1 MPVPTMLEMTSAEAL
16 KSPSCRRSP
25 GLAAVRGALGIG
37 SKTSLQGGGPAAT
50 GEDGE
55 ARVLG
60 EGGVDVSEEAAEELR
75 AAVGG
80 HDFGVPAV
88 GAEAGDGGGVHVWRR
103 DEGDLPLSSATPPT
117 PGRPRIHSETVQL
130 RKVP

>member
-1 MPVPTMLEMTSAEAL
+1 MTSAEAL

-37 SKTSLQGGGPAAT
+37 SKTSLQGGGPAAA

-75 AAVGG
+75 STVGG
-80 HDFGVPAV
+80 DEFRVAAGR
-88 GAEAGDGGGVHVWRR
+88 AEAGDG
-103 DEGDLPLSSATPPT
+103 
-117 PGRPRIHSETVQL
+117 
-130 RKVP
+130 